1 MEISGERIDGLQVCR
16 RAPVVSH
23 LLVAD
28 DSLLFFRANGT
39 QAVAVKCCLAGYYK
53 GTGQQNKFSILFNSK
68 QSLEV
73 METIMESLAIHTI
86 TFEAKYLGLPTP
98 EGRLKVNKFQANLKE

>member
-28 DSLLFFRANGT
+28 DSLLFFRANGI
-39 QAVAVKCCLAGYYK
+39 QAVALDNKINFSYCL
-53 GTGQQNKFSILFNSK
+53 I
-68 QSLEV
+68 
-73 METIMESLAIHTI
+73 
-86 TFEAKYLGLPTP
+86 
-98 EGRLKVNKFQANLKE
+98 VNGVWR